1 LDSLDLAECG
11 IATVIWAVGF
21 GFDFS
26 WIDAP
31 VLDAWGYPR
40 GERGVSP
47 VNGLYFMGLNWMY
60 KRKSGIIYG
69 VGEDAEHVAAHIA
82 ATR

>member
-1 LDSLDLAECG
+1 
-11 IATVIWAVGF
+11 
-21 GFDFS
+21 
-26 WIDAP
+26 
-31 VLDAWGYPR
+31 
-40 GERGVSP
+40 
-47 VNGLYFMGLNWMY
+47 MY